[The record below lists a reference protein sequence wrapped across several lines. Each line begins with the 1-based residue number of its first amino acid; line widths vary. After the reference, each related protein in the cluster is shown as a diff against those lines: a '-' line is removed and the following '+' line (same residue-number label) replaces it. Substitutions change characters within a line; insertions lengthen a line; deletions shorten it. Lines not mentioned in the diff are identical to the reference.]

1 MAELT
6 SLSPSRANDFVQCPL
21 KFRFRSIDRLPEPPS
36 QAAFKG
42 TLVHSVLEQLFTLPA
57 AERTE
62 DAAQAMLSPSWDAL
76 VEKDPTVLEIF
87 ADDQEKETF
96 FTSAHNLVRAY
107 FTLEY
112 PEHLEPETTE
122 KYVTTTLDNGLEL
135 RGFIDRVDVAPG
147 GEKRLVDYKTG
158 KQPKP
163 QYGREAKFQ
172 MGFYALVQYR
182 LTGQLVHTLQL
193 MYLGSRSILK
203 SHPTPADLE
212 ASEFE
217 IAAIWNDI
225 VAAAEADRWRPRKSP
240 LCNWCSFKPLCPAWG
255 NAAPPTPEIT
265 RIVGT

>member
-87 ADDQEKETF
+87 ADDGEKETF

-172 MGFYALVQYR
+172 MGFYALVEYR

>member
-172 MGFYALVQYR
+172 MGFYALVEYR
-182 LTGQLVHTLQL
+182 LTGELVHTLQL

-225 VAAAEADRWRPRKSP
+225 FAAAEADRWRPRKSP

>member
-172 MGFYALVQYR
+172 MGFYALVEYR
-182 LTGQLVHTLQL
+182 LTGELVHTLQL